1 MNNVRQ
7 DLGLLLDQA
16 SRSAFV
22 EVKSNKPNFT
32 ITLDEEFSIFMNK
45 TEEKLLRLIKDL
57 RLSKEDVAMLLID
70 NNEMYRRVAQRYLE
84 DINE

>member
-1 MNNVRQ
+1 MSKIRQ
-7 DLGLLLDQA
+7 DLSLLLDQA

-32 ITLDEEFSIFMNK
+32 ITLDEEFSIFMSK

-84 DINE
+84 DIK

>member
-84 DINE
+84 DIK